1 MNRSA
6 PTDPRYTALLALL
19 RAADTVWNASH
30 ALFARW
36 DLSPSQFNVL
46 NLLADQ
52 PDGLTQSELG
62 RALIVHRSNV
72 TGLVNRLA
80 RRGLLARR
88 KAAGDRRAWRVGL
101 TPAGRRL
108 WQEVH
113 PHYRD
118 AAVRVWGRLPA
129 RQARALARVLE
140 TLSVNAEALARQI
153 TASPA

>member
-30 ALFARW
+30 ALFSRW

-46 NLLADQ
+46 NLLADP

-72 TGLVNRLA
+72 TGLVNRLV
-80 RRGLLARR
+80 RRGLLTRR
-88 KAAGDRRAWRVGL
+88 KAAGDRRAWRVAL

-129 RQARALARVLE
+129 RRARALARVLE
-140 TLSVNAEALARQI
+140 TVSVHAEALAAALNSRLQ
-153 TASPA
+153 

>member
-1 MNRSA
+1 VNRPV
-6 PTDPRYTALLALL
+6 PTDPRYPALLALL

-36 DLSPSQFNVL
+36 ELSPSQFNVL
-46 NLLADQ
+46 NLLADR

-118 AAVRVWGRLPA
+118 AAVRVWGRLSA
-129 RQARALARVLE
+129 RQARELARVLE

-153 TASPA
+153 AASPA

>member
-1 MNRSA
+1 MTRNVA
-6 PTDPRYTALLALL
+6 DPRYTALLALL
-19 RAADTVWNASH
+19 RAADTLWNASH

-72 TGLVNRLA
+72 TGLVDRLE
-80 RRGLLARR
+80 RRGLLVRR
-88 KAAGDRRAWRVGL
+88 KPAGDRRAWRVEL

-113 PHYRD
+113 PRYRD
-118 AAVRVWGRLPA
+118 AAVRVWGRLSA
-129 RQARALARVLE
+129 REARGLTRLLE
-140 TLSVNAEALARQI
+140 TLSANAGALARRI

>member
-30 ALFARW
+30 ALFSRW
-36 DLSPSQFNVL
+36 ELSPSQFNVL
-46 NLLADQ
+46 NLLADP

-80 RRGLLARR
+80 RRGLLTRR
-88 KAAGDRRAWRVGL
+88 KPAGDRRAWRVAL

-129 RQARALARVLE
+129 RRARELARVLE
-140 TLSVNAEALARQI
+140 TVSVNAEALAAALNSRLQ
-153 TASPA
+153 